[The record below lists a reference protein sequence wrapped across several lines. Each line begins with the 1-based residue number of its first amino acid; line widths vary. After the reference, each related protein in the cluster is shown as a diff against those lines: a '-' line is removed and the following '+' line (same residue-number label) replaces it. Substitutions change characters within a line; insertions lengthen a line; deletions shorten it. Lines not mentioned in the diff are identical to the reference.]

1 MNRMSEPYVGYVKS
15 TCCRN
20 RADEW
25 LRRRRLIVLI
35 GMGPEQVRDDEYSV
49 PSSISILRPKEMNR
63 PL

>member
-1 MNRMSEPYVGYVKS
+1 
-15 TCCRN
+15 
-20 RADEW
+20 
-25 LRRRRLIVLI
+25 LIVLI